1 MELFTSDQ
9 HFRHRNILQY
19 QTETRPYNNIF
30 EMNAAYI
37 NAWNETAGDD
47 DTVYH
52 LGDLCFGNLYQ
63 VQEIIELLR
72 GRIILIPGNHDR
84 WLREYDGAK
93 ENDPKFE
100 LRSLSEHPLEIR
112 WNQIQEVTVEGKRIV
127 LCHYPMR
134 SWNASYHGSWHLY
147 GHVHKKLEPW
157 GMSMDV
163 GVDAHAGNLV
173 TFSAITAYM
182 EERKKYLDKLWSK
195 KDETTAEGKGSS

>member
-9 HFRHRNILQY
+9 HFRHRNILKY
-19 QTETRPYNNIF
+19 QAETRPYQNIF

-37 NAWNETAGDD
+37 NAWNEDATAD

-52 LGDLCFGNLYQ
+52 LGDLCFGSLAQ
-63 VQEIIELLR
+63 VQEIIELLN
-72 GRIILIPGNHDR
+72 GRIVLIPGNHDR

-93 ENDPKFE
+93 EKNPEFN
-100 LRSLSEHPLEIR
+100 LLSKSGHPLEVR
-112 WNQIQEVTVEGKRIV
+112 WNQIQEVTVEGERII

-163 GVDAHAGNLV
+163 GVDSHEGHLV
-173 TFSAITAYM
+173 TMAMVRAYM
-182 EERKKYLDKLWSK
+182 EERKKYLDTLWNK
-195 KDETTAEGKGSS
+195 KDGATAEGQ